1 MANKTRLLVAIVL
14 VGSGIAIAAA
24 WGFGAL
30 VVYCFFAALAG
41 ALAYAASA
49 GGEWIAGASRGRFDD
64 DRSGRR

>member
-1 MANKTRLLVAIVL
+1 MTRLIVAIVL
-14 VGSGIAIAAA
+14 VGPAIAITIA

-30 VVYCFFAALAG
+30 VVYGFFAGLAG

-64 DRSGRR
+64 DRYGRR